1 MPSVQY
7 CPCEAWEKKLGQKP
21 KSEQKEIELSYCQH
35 NPFDLSSKKENFE
48 IKERQNWMENDRV
61 MPI

>member
-1 MPSVQY
+1 MPYVQY
-7 CPCEAWEKKLGQKP
+7 CPWEQKLGQKP
-21 KSEQKEIELSYCQH
+21 KSEQKEIEHSYCHH
-35 NPFDLSSKKENFE
+35 NTFDFSSKKENFE